1 MAGAESEHD
10 LQAQQDVEAL
20 SLQIDDPADIAL
32 FLDLD
37 GTLLDIAAAP
47 RDVSAP
53 AGLSTTLQRLQ
64 RTLSGAVAILT
75 GRTMDQADRRLSPL
89 NLAGAGVHGAELRVE
104 PEGEIE
110 VISGP
115 VPAPLVAAVER
126 LDHSIHGV
134 FVEHKGIALAVHY
147 RSAPAFEPMLET
159 ELRGLLDTHTNRL
172 VLSPGRRVLELAP
185 RESSKGTAL
194 KRLMQ
199 APRPVMIGDDLP
211 DEAALDVAAS
221 LGGVG
226 LKVGGEHFR
235 RRGTHFSGPAQVRSW
250 LQD

>member
-1 MAGAESEHD
+1 MVGAEREHD
-10 LQAQQDVEAL
+10 LQAQQDVEEL
-20 SLQIDDPADIAL
+20 SLQIDYPADIAL

-53 AGLSTTLQRLQ
+53 AGLSPTLQRLQ

-75 GRTMDQADRRLSPL
+75 GRTMDEADRLLSPVK
-89 NLAGAGVHGAELRVE
+89 LAGAGVHGAELRVE

-110 VISGP
+110 VMSGS

-126 LDHSIHGV
+126 LARSVPGV
-134 FVEHKGIALAVHY
+134 FVEHKGVALAVHY
-147 RSAPAFEPMLET
+147 RAAPAFEPMLEK

-185 RESSKGTAL
+185 REFEQGNRAQTVDAGTSFRRA
-194 KRLMQ
+194 
-199 APRPVMIGDDLP
+199 APGDD
-211 DEAALDVAAS
+211 
-221 LGGVG
+221 
-226 LKVGGEHFR
+226 R
-235 RRGTHFSGPAQVRSW
+235 RRLAR
-250 LQD
+250 